1 MYAIDSMNRN
11 DIVILKIKNADCH
24 CIISGISKS
33 RTINFLKIINLTEK
47 VVHYKI
53 LYQKQFFKLQT
64 PFKLK
69 FEF

>member
-1 MYAIDSMNRN
+1 MNRN

-24 CIISGISKS
+24 CIISEISKS
-33 RTINFLKIINLTEK
+33 RTINFFKNIDLTEK
-47 VVHYKI
+47 VVRYKI

-64 PFKLK
+64 PFKLE